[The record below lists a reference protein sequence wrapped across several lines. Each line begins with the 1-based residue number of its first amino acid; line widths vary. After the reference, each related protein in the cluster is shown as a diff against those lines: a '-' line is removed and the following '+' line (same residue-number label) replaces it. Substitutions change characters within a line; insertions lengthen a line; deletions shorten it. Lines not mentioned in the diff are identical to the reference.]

1 VQAVKDFQ
9 QGAPAMGTGDQHI
22 PASVCAFQSVI
33 PKTTD
38 WREYETQPI
47 WKDNPVNPE
56 LDTAYSVRT

>member
-1 VQAVKDFQ
+1 
-9 QGAPAMGTGDQHI
+9 MGTGDQQI